1 MYQDGVMR
9 SMELLQSLENSNV
22 YNLYGLIVSS
32 ELYINELVSVDN
44 SKINEVDVFV
54 KFENMPDCILKRIKE
69 GRHSKFSKEES
80 FFVAKDIA
88 IYRIINGKTIHIQS
102 IGGTE
107 KEIKCYL
114 LGTAFST
121 LLIQRNIVP
130 IHGGSVVVNNKAFTI
145 VGDSGAGKSTLIS
158 GFRLAGYKFLCDDLS
173 RIKIEEDK
181 VKICSAYPQQK
192 LCRDA
197 IFEFNLNINELVMLD
212 EVRDKYAIP
221 SEESFVEG
229 DCELFCIIE
238 IIKDNNIS
246 EIKLEEVK
254 GVSKI
259 NIISNNIYTREIISF
274 MKVNNEILK
283 ILIDIASKVKVY
295 KLYRPSEGFTINS
308 QINSI
313 LSKANTVN

>member
-1 MYQDGVMR
+1 MYQGGVMR
-9 SMELLQSLENSNV
+9 NMELLQSLENSYI

-32 ELYINELVSVDN
+32 ELNINELVSVNN
-44 SKINEVDVFV
+44 SKVNEVDVFV
-54 KFENMPDCILKRIKE
+54 KFENMPQYILKRIEE

-88 IYRIINGKTIHIQS
+88 IYRIINGNTIYIQS

-130 IHGGSVVVNNKAFTI
+130 IHGGSIVVNNKAFTI

-173 RIKIEEDK
+173 RVKIEEDK

-197 IFEFNLNINELVMLD
+197 ILEFNLNINELVMLD
-212 EVRDKYAIP
+212 EARDKFAVP
-221 SEESFVEG
+221 SKESFIEG
-229 DCELFCIIE
+229 ECELYGIIE
-238 IIKDNNIS
+238 IIKDPNIS
-246 EIKLEEVK
+246 EVKLEEVK

-259 NIISNNIYTREIISF
+259 NSITNNTYTKEIVGFMGRSNEF
-274 MKVNNEILK
+274 LK
-283 ILIDIASKVKVY
+283 NVLNIASKVKVY
-295 KLYRPSEGFTINS
+295 KLYRPSEGFTIKN

-313 LSKANTVN
+313 LSEANTVK